1 MEDEKKYLYCTK
13 CDNTFLSKSKTP
25 RCPVCK
31 SVLVTD
37 YKNVSAKADVLK
49 LKMIVTELESD
60 VALLREGYTSAMTC
74 IEDNRDLIV
83 RLVNEIKILKG
94 D

>member
-13 CDNTFLSKSKTP
+13 CDNTFMSKSKTP
-25 RCPVCK
+25 RCPQCK
-31 SVLVTD
+31 SVLITE
-37 YKNVSAKADVLK
+37 YKNVSAKADILK
-49 LKMIVTELESD
+49 LKPRVAELETD